1 MPHLELVS
9 QPTAPKAPQISRD
22 EAQAMQRAIINL
34 FAKWEISDE
43 DACTLLGGIGLRTYA
58 RWKAGEPGRTGVD
71 NQARMSNLLGI
82 HKALRLLFD
91 DPLQGYRWVKRPNT
105 AFGGSSALQVMLGG
119 QLTDL
124 MRVRRYLDAQRGV
137 W

>member
-1 MPHLELVS
+1 MPHLELVA
-9 QPTAPKAPQISRD
+9 QPPAPKAPEISRD

-58 RWKAGEPGRTGVD
+58 RWKAGELGRTGVD
-71 NQARMSNLLGI
+71 IQARMSNLLGI
-82 HKALRLLFD
+82 HKALRMLFD
-91 DPLQGYRWVKRPNT
+91 DPSQGYRWVKRPNT
-105 AFGGSSALQVMLGG
+105 AFGGSSALQIMLGG